1 MNDLVKKVIEWHE
14 EKQTNDIEKQS
25 LYLVAEF
32 GEFVGA
38 YLKND
43 RAEMID
49 GLGDT
54 LVVLIGLA
62 HWTGN
67 ELDWELELDRVLPAL
82 SPNERIA
89 FGTNTLSSIQV
100 GNVVLTQGCP
110 DAFLNKFLKDLR
122 GIALSLDLNLK
133 ECLQSAYDV
142 ISKRTGKTVD
152 GVFIKDGEA

>member
-1 MNDLVKKVIEWHE
+1 MNNLVNKVIEWHE
-14 EKQTNDIEKQS
+14 EKQTNDIEKQA
-25 LYLVAEF
+25 LYLIAEF

-62 HWTGN
+62 HWTGS
-67 ELDWELELDRVLPAL
+67 ELNWELELDRALPAL
-82 SPNERIA
+82 SSNERIA
-89 FGTNTLSSIQV
+89 FGTKILSSIQMN
-100 GNVVLTQGCP
+100 NVVLMQGCP
-110 DAFLNKFLKDLR
+110 DAFFNKFLKDLH
-122 GIALSLDLNLK
+122 GVALSLNLNLK
-133 ECLQSAYDV
+133 ECLQSAYGV